1 MLDRLTGRTG
11 ERTIGVGASMM
22 AWILLCI
29 AVAAQSDLEQS
40 VATGAAADVQ
50 ARRAEVWALS
60 ADIALLEELNRL
72 QLTPQQVDGLID
84 LAKKR
89 RAVTKTFD
97 AKRRQLLDALASLLR
112 QKRTLLLRDQ
122 PVPEELEEKVAQLN
136 AELTAI
142 DHAERERAL
151 PLVDE
156 VRKVLSRSQLSIIL
170 GQFEALESAMEMLQ
184 GLRSLPQQEYEDE
197 ADAVAE
203 ELEAPDQG
211 LTAEKIRGIF
221 DLARRLSDDDF
232 ARQRQS
238 LARQLLPAYMPSM
251 AAQAQMILDLLA
263 NPRLLPL
270 LEDRKASAAGR

>member
-1 MLDRLTGRTG
+1 
-11 ERTIGVGASMM
+11 MM

-29 AVAAQSDLEQS
+29 AVATQSDLEQS
-40 VATGAAADVQ
+40 VARGAAADVQ
-50 ARRAEVWALS
+50 ARRAEVRALS
-60 ADIALLEELNRL
+60 DDIALLEELNRL
-72 QLTPQQVDGLID
+72 QLTTQQVDGLID